1 MVVGGL
7 CTDTMSQTRSPTVRP
22 SNRPDDHRWTPAG
35 LAGYLAVLA
44 VGLGLLSAP
53 VVVAAALVAAGLV
66 AGAVHLVR
74 ASAGRLSRRSGSRPD
89 NAPATDRAT
98 SPDGRAAD

>member
-1 MVVGGL
+1 
-7 CTDTMSQTRSPTVRP
+7 MSQTRSPTVRP

-53 VVVAAALVAAGLV
+53 VVIGTALVAASLV

-74 ASAGRLSRRSGSRPD
+74 VSTGRLSGRSGGRPD

-98 SPDGRAAD
+98 NLDGRVAD